1 MNFLSSNALET
12 FSSCKIAYLMTG
24 DDECGPNEN
33 AGQGLSSGGVEEDLV
48 VPHYFSSI
56 TCPDYG
62 HVRHAS

>member
-12 FSSCKIAYLMTG
+12 LAYLMTG

-33 AGQGLSSGGVEEDLV
+33 ARQGLSSGGVEEDLV

-56 TCPDYG
+56 ICPDYG
-62 HVRHAS
+62 HVRHASYI